1 MDEIAHLNIENHK
14 QAIVIQEQA
23 SRIREMERDLT
34 TLSRLCDLLRKEESE
49 KYTKLEDAQT
59 KIEDLTSELEE
70 LRGFYLVQMPDSL
83 TALMELEERIG

>member
-1 MDEIAHLNIENHK
+1 MDEITRLNIENHK

-49 KYTKLEDAQT
+49 KHTDLEDAQT

-70 LRGFYLVQMPDSL
+70 LRSFYLVQHPTSL
-83 TALMELEERIG
+83 TALMELEERLA

>member
-49 KYTKLEDAQT
+49 KHTELEDAQT
-59 KIEDLTSELEE
+59 KIGDLTSELVALQE
-70 LRGFYLVQMPDSL
+70 FYLVQMPDSL